1 MDINPLTPAPSPSDG
16 PGLPFGVSGDSP
28 PGNFDFKP
36 PGNPVPESAIPNRA
50 ARVDFAL
57 GDKSPGVP
65 SIINTMRTD
74 GEDPLR
80 KQAMLN
86 EQADYIQH
94 KHDMMMSLIH
104 NSPEGINPQ
113 EADFVNNLSLSEFQ
127 NYRNK
132 DTILEQKFGEKVV
145 RSVYASDPNQT
156 LLKAEAI
163 NAEAAHGAMDIHENE
178 ATKQGMLAKEVEDVN
193 DALAKQ
199 GYVSKALD
207 IAADMVPF
215 WGTFKLTNLVRRAP
229 LTSLL
234 PGNNMLEQ
242 VTYVRSIADPKEF
255 QKTLHDAAMSIDNL
269 QDREFFV
276 NAIGAYSISDQAMS
290 NIAGAADVGSV
301 LSPAIKG
308 LGKVSSKI
316 ASKIIPDIGQ
326 AAAIA
331 GNTEAA
337 ANVAAARVINGI
349 PLRDQQII
357 EQKASSIFNP
367 TNWLT
372 GNGSNLTRMN
382 VNKFEKMVQDNIS
395 SIKDTLFNSPS
406 VDRTSDAV
414 RENLIPSLF
423 KKMVGNGTDG
433 LDNTVLDVNQE
444 GKFTPR
450 TPSSATTFE
459 TSQGSVYTVH
469 EDGTTT
475 RNKSLHQGHD
485 PNDVGV
491 KDRSH
496 VTIYVDPAHA
506 SDLSGAGL
514 ITPPGHK
521 GFRLVI
527 HGDKDGGKAT
537 LLGWNTKEKRWGI
550 APGGADVPYT
560 TIPQIGKSPVEGWK
574 LTKDVLPGHDGYR
587 SQHAGNPIT
596 KLTSGSEAKS
606 AEGSQKAIE
615 IQHNFLTNTDS
626 MHIRIGKTNGEQFS
640 NKLSAQ
646 KFAKDYLGNHQLT
659 NDNFVNQD
667 GKWHIRLDID
677 LPDNLEGYKD
687 IIPETDRIKT
697 SWLNRFIGGYRNQKN
712 VLGDA
717 LGNARMVV
725 AHGNQKLF
733 NTFQKVTKP
742 IADLNK
748 TERVKLS
755 AILEQN
761 RDYVDYT
768 DPSNPKRGQFY
779 KSLGEFQSA
788 YHDKWGSLPSDKQT
802 RAYYA
807 YIQANQLDGMIRN
820 AGWLRDNI
828 RLGLKDWTDGEF
840 KFRGKAVSSF
850 DYQSNEVAKPHEPL
864 TPGQKTFIY
873 KNRIYQGT
881 EHSDAMSKAATV
893 HGLKRFDQ
901 LEETGLDA
909 HSFGYVDKHGNN
921 VPDFDPEGP
930 YNALKGIKELPKGNK
945 ERSSKPISIA
955 VKNSESGEIHYF
967 YDKDNLSS
975 KQKELLDK
983 ELNNNAIIITPE
995 RGTVKAPGYEDRQ
1008 GVTYYVSGTPKENR
1022 LSIDTAWKD
1031 GGHVINEHRFY
1042 IKQPQLED
1050 GWFKKDLAFA
1060 TAPNELVAKQRAG
1073 AIETARQMML
1083 RHDPAL
1089 DAFVS
1094 KSIGNGIDA
1103 ASFKSNFFKGGFDP
1117 NLPFYHTPSGI
1128 QTVDY
1133 HKMEGVAPVRRHPHD
1148 LRQLDRAFSG
1158 ERDPTN
1164 IVALID
1170 EKDVKHIF
1178 QDGKLLDPFPALVR
1192 ASKSMVDVKL
1202 KRDYIL
1208 KSANLWSDQF
1218 QGLLKPSE
1226 SQIGRD
1232 PLGQLYHPDWRE
1244 HGDSDL
1250 KVQAENARKNILG
1263 FAGIR
1268 TEEDTMSDSFAS
1280 RMSEI
1285 AYSALGEKKYT
1296 SVSNSFMIPLLK
1308 NPIQA
1313 AKSVAYK
1320 LKLGLFSVAQF
1331 PMQAQSLV
1339 TVLSVSNMGW
1349 KALPLYYSMRMGMIS
1364 ETLAEHGVSVARM
1377 LGYNGDHYREMQE
1390 ALYRSGW
1397 QFAHG
1402 DMAILD
1408 AISAPKIF
1416 QGKLGK
1422 AIDAGDVFV
1431 TEGTRAHRLP
1441 AFAAAYYEWRGAN
1454 PGEKLTRSVEHA
1466 ILSRADDLSNN
1477 MSAASNAVW
1486 QKGPASIPAQF
1497 MTFPL
1502 RLAEGYLP
1510 GSRLTP
1516 KERIRMFAGYSLA
1529 YGIPTAA
1536 AGVVGVWPMYESV
1549 KYYLLNNDIPHDDN
1563 AVQAVLNGLPQTMI
1577 KMATGSNI
1585 DYGKRFGQ
1593 GGVIEFRDFLYNSK
1607 PGWELATGAVG
1618 SVMGDIV
1625 SSSMPAIRGIW
1636 SALTDDP
1643 KDKTYPLDI
1652 QDIMHVF
1659 QNISSVDKGL
1669 KLWYA
1674 LNTHRWMSKYDQPMD
1689 HVTNSEAFMM
1699 ALTGANLESIDERFN
1714 IKEVLKGRHDQDSQT
1729 MIAIGDLFTRA
1740 LRSDDQ
1746 IQRRQYFTQA
1756 KALAVMNGLPI
1767 DKWSSTMKQT
1777 LTNFDIDEADKAL
1790 LRLEKDSFKRNL
1802 TKGNF

>member
-1 MDINPLTPAPSPSDG
+1 
-16 PGLPFGVSGDSP
+16 
-28 PGNFDFKP
+28 
-36 PGNPVPESAIPNRA
+36 
-50 ARVDFAL
+50 
-57 GDKSPGVP
+57 
-65 SIINTMRTD
+65 
-74 GEDPLR
+74 
-80 KQAMLN
+80 MLN
-86 EQADYIQH
+86 EQANFVSH
-94 KHDMMMSLIH
+94 KHDMMLSLIT

-113 EADFVNNLSLSEFQ
+113 EADFVNNLSLTEFQ

-132 DTILEQKFGEKVV
+132 DTILEQKFGEQVV

-163 NAEAAHGAMDIHENE
+163 NQEAAHGAMDIHENE
-178 ATKQGMLAKEVEDVN
+178 ATKQGILAKEVENVN
-193 DALAKQ
+193 DALTKQ

-207 IAADMVPF
+207 IAADLIPF

-234 PGNNMLEQ
+234 PGDNLLEQ
-242 VTYVRSIADPKEF
+242 ITYLRSIADPAEF
-255 QKTLHDAAMSIDNL
+255 QKTLHAAVSSIGNL

-276 NAIGAYSISDQAMS
+276 NAVGAYSISDQAMS
-290 NIAGAADVGSV
+290 NIAGASDVGSV

-308 LGKVSSKI
+308 LGKVSTKI

-326 AAAIA
+326 AARIA

-337 ANVAAARVINGI
+337 ANVAAARVVNDI
-349 PLRDQQII
+349 PLKDQQVI
-357 EQKASSIFNP
+357 EQKAWSIFNP

-372 GNGSNLTRMN
+372 GNGADLTRTN
-382 VNKFEKMVQDNIS
+382 VNKFEKMVNDNVKA
-395 SIKDTLFNSPS
+395 IKDTLFNSPS

-433 LDNTVLDVNQE
+433 LDNAVLDVNQE
-444 GKFTPR
+444 GKIVGR
-450 TPSSATTFE
+450 K
-459 TSQGSVYTVH
+459 Q
-469 EDGTTT
+469 TTT
-475 RNKSLHQGHD
+475 VYRVESKTKPNSSNTPDWVKESPSYKNMMGAGGRWFGDSLEEVKWYLDNEYPDGHITSVEVPTKD
-485 PNDVGV
+485 LEKYRVSNMKDLGGKDIPNNPRAFSRRPE
-491 KDRSH
+491 KEFFL
-496 VTIYVDPAHA
+496 P
-506 SDLSGAGL
+506 SDLA
-514 ITPPGHK
+514 
-521 GFRLVI
+521 
-527 HGDKDGGKAT
+527 
-537 LLGWNTKEKRWGI
+537 NTK
-550 APGGADVPYT
+550 VPYT
-560 TIPQIGKSPVEGWK
+560 QS
-574 LTKDVLPGHDGYR
+574 
-587 SQHAGNPIT
+587 IT
-596 KLTSGSEAKS
+596 STNK
-606 AEGSQKAIE
+606 KAIDL
-615 IQHNFLTNTDS
+615 QHNFLTNTDS
-626 MHIRIGKTNGEQFS
+626 MHIRLGKPNGEQFS

-659 NDNFVNQD
+659 DSNFVNQD
-667 GKWHIRLDID
+667 GKWHIRLDLD

-687 IIPETDRIKT
+687 IIPEKDRIST
-697 SWLNRFIGGYRNQKN
+697 SFLNRFIGGYRNQSN
-712 VLGDA
+712 VLGE
-717 LGNARMVV
+717 GISQARKVV

-733 NTFQKVTKP
+733 DTFQKITKP
-742 IADLNK
+742 IADLSSK
-748 TERVKLS
+748 ERTKLS
-755 AILEQN
+755 AILEEN

-768 DPSNPKRGQFY
+768 VPSNPKRGQFY
-779 KSLGEFQSA
+779 KSLGEFQNA

-807 YIQANQLDGMIRN
+807 YIQANQLDGMVRN

-828 RLGLKDWTDGEF
+828 RLGLKDWTDGDF
-840 KFRGKAVSSF
+840 KFRGKAVSSIS
-850 DYQSNEVAKPHEPL
+850 Q
-864 TPGQKTFIY
+864 
-873 KNRIYQGT
+873 
-881 EHSDAMSKAATV
+881 
-893 HGLKRFDQ
+893 
-901 LEETGLDA
+901 
-909 HSFGYVDKHGNN
+909 
-921 VPDFDPEGP
+921 
-930 YNALKGIKELPKGNK
+930 
-945 ERSSKPISIA
+945 ERSKDVISIA
-955 VKNSESGEIHYF
+955 VKDSETGEIHYL
-967 YDKDNLSS
+967 YDKDQLSD
-975 KQKELLDK
+975 KQKAILKK
-983 ELNNNAIIITPE
+983 ELDNNAIIITPE
-995 RGTVKAPGYEDRQ
+995 RGTIKAPGHEERH
-1008 GVTYYVSGTPKENR
+1008 GVTYYVSGTPKESR
-1022 LSIDTAWKD
+1022 LSIDSAWKD
-1031 GGHVINEHRFY
+1031 GGHVINEHRYY
-1042 IKQPQLED
+1042 IKQPQVED
-1050 GWFKKDLAFA
+1050 GWFRKDLAFA
-1060 TAPNELVAKQRAG
+1060 TAPNEVVAKQRAS

-1083 RHDPAL
+1083 RNDPGL
-1089 DAFVS
+1089 DEFVS
-1094 KSIGNGIDA
+1094 KHIGNGMDGNT
-1103 ASFKSNFFKGGFDP
+1103 FKSNFFVGGFDP

-1133 HKMEGVAPVRRHPHD
+1133 HKMEGVAPVRRHPYD
-1148 LRQLDRAFSG
+1148 QRQLDRAFSG

-1164 IVALID
+1164 IPALID
-1170 EKDVKHIF
+1170 EKEVKHIF
-1178 QDGKLLDPFPALVR
+1178 QDGKLLDPFPALTR
-1192 ASKSMVDVKL
+1192 AAKSMVDVKL

-1218 QGLLKPSE
+1218 QSLLKPSE

-1232 PLGQLYHPDWRE
+1232 PLGQLYHPEYRD
-1244 HGDSDL
+1244 HGDSEL
-1250 KVQAENARKNILG
+1250 KIQAENARKNILG

-1268 TEEDTMSDSFAS
+1268 TNVDTMSDSFAS

-1296 SVSNSFMIPLLK
+1296 AVSNSFLIPLIK
-1308 NPIQA
+1308 NPVQA
-1313 AKSVAYK
+1313 AKSVAYT

-1390 ALYRSGW
+1390 ALHRSGW

-1416 QGKLGK
+1416 NGKLGK
-1422 AIDAGDVFV
+1422 AIDAGNVFV

-1454 PGEKLTRSVEHA
+1454 PGEKLTRSAEHA

-1486 QKGPASIPAQF
+1486 QKGPLSIPTQF

-1516 KERIRMFAGYSLA
+1516 VERIRMFAGYSLA

-1549 KYYLLNNDIPHDDN
+1549 KNYLLENNIPHDDN
-1563 AVQAVLNGLPQTMI
+1563 AVQAVLNGIPQTGL
-1577 KMATGSNI
+1577 KMLTGSNI

-1593 GGVIEFRDFLYNSK
+1593 GGVQEFRDAWYSSK
-1607 PGWELATGAVG
+1607 PLWELATGAVG
-1618 SVMGDIV
+1618 SITGDII
-1625 SSSMPAIRGIW
+1625 SSSLPAIKGVW

-1643 KDKTYPLDI
+1643 KNRTYPLDI

-1659 QNISSVDKGL
+1659 QNITSVNAAT

-1674 LNTHRWMSKYDQPMD
+1674 MNTHRWMSKYDQPMD
-1689 HVTNSEAFMM
+1689 GVTNSEAFMM
-1699 ALTGANLESIDERFN
+1699 ALTGANLESIDEVFN
-1714 IKEVLKGRHDQDSQT
+1714 TKEVLKGRHDQDSQT
-1729 MIAIGDLFTRA
+1729 MIKIGDLFNRA
-1740 LRSDDQ
+1740 LLSDDDV
-1746 IQRRQYFTQA
+1746 QRSQYFTQA

-1767 DKWSSTMKQT
+1767 DKWGAVMKQT
-1777 LTNFDIDEADKAL
+1777 LVNMGVDQVDRAL

-1802 TKGNF
+1802 TTGKF